1 MDNNWVF
8 QPLQLPFGWMVFI
21 AGVMAVTAWVSYS
34 NWRRRRGAG
43 VALLELLRFVIMGL
57 ILFTLCKPEFLT
69 TTSKEK
75 QPEVVILTDVSR
87 SMITQDVKMGSR
99 NVVTREEWLS
109 DQLATNVW
117 AEIEKKAKVTVQD
130 FGMSGTDGQKLTEDD
145 NGTDIKDGTDIFN
158 ALESQRQKMKNKNLK
173 AIFMLSDGDWN
184 FGAPPQQAA
193 MNLGVPVFTL
203 TVGSDRA
210 QKDLILE
217 SVNPP
222 NFGLLG
228 EQISIPFRIKSHLPE
243 SVKTQVRLTSS
254 RGPSVSIAKPITIP
268 AFGQVHDSIVWA
280 PREISDYVLTL
291 ELPVWKRGSE
301 SELLDDNNM
310 QTFQISIRTEKLN
323 VLVIESYPRWEYRYL
338 RNALTRDPGV
348 DVSVLLLHPELGPG
362 AGLNYIQKF
371 PETREQLAKFD
382 VVFLGDVGIGE
393 KELTEEQCDL
403 LRGLVD
409 QQGSGLVFMPGQRGR
424 QMTFLDNP
432 LGELIPV
439 TYDEAKA
446 EGNWMPSEANFK
458 LTSTGKGHFLTM
470 LASDEFLN
478 ESIWKNLPG
487 FFWCAGVERAR
498 PGSQVLATHSS
509 MRTSSGYIPV
519 LATRPWGGG
528 EVLFMGTDAAWR
540 WRRGVEDTYHYRFWG
555 QVVRWMS
562 HKRKMAQGDGVR
574 LTYSPEN
581 PKVGD
586 EVFLQ
591 ATLLNLSGSSLNQ
604 ALRANVKGPD
614 GKTRDL
620 ELLVMEGGWGVFKGS
635 MLVAEGGKHE
645 VTIYNPNGKQELKTE
660 VLVEQPTLEKIGQP
674 ANAKVMREIAE
685 RTGGQAGG
693 LADLN
698 RLIGE
703 ISLVSEN
710 EIIEKITPLW
720 NEPLWA
726 GAILFLLAVYWISRK
741 ILGLI

>member
-1 MDNNWVF
+1 MENNWVF
-8 QPLQLPFGWMVFI
+8 QPLQMPVSVLIFI
-21 AGVMAVTAWVSYS
+21 CLIMAVTAWVSYS
-34 NWRRRRGAG
+34 NWNRRRGTG
-43 VALLELLRFVIMGL
+43 VAMLEMLRFIIMGM
-57 ILFTLCKPEFLT
+57 ILFTLCKPEFLRI
-69 TTSKEK
+69 TSIEE
-75 QPEVVILTDVSR
+75 QPEVVILKDVSG
-87 SMITQDVKMGSR
+87 SMTTKDVRLGAR
-99 NVVTREEWLS
+99 NVVTREKWLM
-109 DQLATNVW
+109 DQLTTNVW

-130 FGMSGTDGQKLTEDD
+130 FGMSGTDDPEH
-145 NGTDIKDGTDIFN
+145 IKAGTDIFN
-158 ALESQRQKMKNKNLK
+158 ALESQRTKNKNLK
-173 AIFMLSDGDWN
+173 AIFLISDGDWN
-184 FGAPPQQAA
+184 YGKAPQQAA
-193 MNLGVPVFTL
+193 MKLGAEKIPVFTL

-228 EQISIPFRIKSHLPE
+228 EQISIPFRIQSHLPE
-243 SVKTQVRLTSS
+243 PVKTQVRLTSS
-254 RGPSVSIAKPITIP
+254 RGPSVSITKPISIP
-268 AFGQVHDSIVWA
+268 AYGQVHDSIVWA
-280 PREISDYVLTL
+280 PREISEYVLTL
-291 ELPVWKRGSE
+291 ELPVWSRGSE
-301 SELLDDNNM
+301 RELLEDNNL
-310 QTFQISIRTEKLN
+310 QTFQVSIRTEKLN
-323 VLVIESYPRWEYRYL
+323 VLVVESYPRWEYRYL

-362 AGLNYIQKF
+362 TGLNYIQKF

-409 QQGSGLVFMPGQRGR
+409 QQGSGLVFMPGHRGR
-424 QMTFLDNP
+424 QMTFLDHP
-432 LGELIPV
+432 LGDLIPV
-439 TYDEAKA
+439 TYDRSKA
-446 EGNWMPSEANFK
+446 EGNWTPSEANFK
-458 LTSTGKGHFLTM
+458 LTTTGKGHFLTM
-470 LASDEFLN
+470 LAADEFLN
-478 ESIWKNLPG
+478 ENIWKNLPG

-562 HKRKMAQGDGVR
+562 HKRKMAQGVGVR

-586 EVFLQ
+586 EVFMQ
-591 ATLLNLSGSSLNQ
+591 ATLLDLSGSSLNQ
-604 ALRANVKGPD
+604 TLRANVKGPD

-620 ELLVMEGGWGVFKGS
+620 EFEVMEGGWGVFKGN
-635 MLVAEGGKHE
+635 MLVTEGGSHE

-660 VLVEQPTLEKIGQP
+660 VLVEQPTLEKLGQP

-698 RLIGE
+698 KLIGE
-703 ISLVSEN
+703 IYLVSEN
-710 EIIEKITPLW
+710 EAIEERFRLW
-720 NEPLWA
+720 SNAWWA
-726 GAILFLLAVYWISRK
+726 GAVLFLLAVYWISRK
-741 ILGLI
+741 VLGLI